1 MAVRKG
7 NDMGREAQVLCT
19 IGHLAEPVKALLESK
34 ELILRGPTLRRRFQR
49 ADLQRLQLQADTLQ
63 FEHAGEVVSLALG
76 DAQAQ
81 KWLDALQTA
90 PPSLAAK
97 LGVSA
102 ATPAA
107 LFGPV
112 ADDAELATALQ
123 GACTDDARAA
133 AMLVALVLSADDLER
148 AVARHADVAGA
159 ALWVVHTK
167 GKTAALGDTA
177 IRQTLRARGYADTKT
192 TAVSDR
198 LTATRY
204 RRPA

>member
-1 MAVRKG
+1 V
-7 NDMGREAQVLCT
+7 
-19 IGHLAEPVKALLESK
+19 
-34 ELILRGPTLRRRFQR
+34 
-49 ADLQRLQLQADTLQ
+49 
-63 FEHAGEVVSLALG
+63 
-76 DAQAQ
+76 
-81 KWLDALQTA
+81 

-107 LFGPV
+107 VFGPV

-123 GACTDDARAA
+123 GACTDDASAA

-159 ALWVVHTK
+159 ALWVVHAK
-167 GKTAALGDTA
+167 GKAAVLGDTA
-177 IRQTLRARGYADTKT
+177 IRQALRARGYADTKT